1 MYFAHV
7 PLKGEHNDIFL
18 YSHQLH
24 SLVFDFIQKHLKP
37 FYTHFKNILILA
49 CFLCFLFV
57 FYRGAFK
64 ACQAERSPAR

>member
-37 FYTHFKNILILA
+37 FYTHFKTSSYSLVF
-49 CFLCFLFV
+49 CVFCLF
-57 FYRGAFK
+57 FYRGAFE
-64 ACQAERSPAR
+64 ACQAERSPAP